1 MKIFESANGTS
12 SVYENSSTGVN
23 WPNSS
28 QVTGMGY
35 DWNGGN
41 NSVNVVNTGS
51 NDVWGNNI
59 QSTTVSGIG
68 VGASNIGVDQ
78 GFTKP
83 LDVAAAINV
92 PNILEIIKQAEYLYN
107 SGSHDKKLPAT
118 AMDLLRNKMKNQKFD
133 PYNSAELKDVFG
145 YILGDLISELIVN
158 RGADYDEI
166 INELMRIFP
175 KGTGNPIKSEYAGS
189 KYANVG
195 KYGKLIGELRKFITR
210 NKLNTPTTLAK
221 FLKLWDQ
228 FKTDKSEYD
237 KLDVEDVFKYFVG

>member
-1 MKIFESANGTS
+1 MKLFENANGTT
-12 SVYENSSTGVN
+12 SVYENSSNGVN
-23 WPNSS
+23 WPNNGYNA
-28 QVTGMGY
+28 TGGY
-35 DWNGGN
+35 DWSANNGAN
-41 NSVNVVNTGS
+41 TVNVANNDIQWGS
-51 NDVWGNNI
+51 NI
-59 QSTTVSGIG
+59 STSG
-68 VGASNIGVDQ
+68 VGVGVSNIGVDQ

-118 AMDLLRNKMKNQKFD
+118 AMDLLRNKMKNKKFE
-133 PYNSAELKDVFG
+133 PYNSEELKDVFG
-145 YILGDLISELIVN
+145 YILGDLISELIAN

-175 KGTGNPIKSEYAGS
+175 KGTGNPVKSEYAGS

-195 KYGKLIGELRKFITR
+195 KYGKPIGELRKFITR
-210 NKLNTPTTLAK
+210 NKLNSPTTLAK

-237 KLDVEDVFKYFVG
+237 KLDVEDVFKHFIG